1 MPRVKSRAGKSEMIL
16 KLISSK
22 VVEFLQIIK
31 AKFGIKYFKGCTPQG
46 VLLALKKMLTDKG
59 IWFNN
64 SFLHHEQL
72 LDEAKGDMKNYADLG
87 TCYPPKP
94 NVSRHFPRV

>member
-1 MPRVKSRAGKSEMIL
+1 M

-64 SFLHHEQL
+64 SFLHH
-72 LDEAKGDMKNYADLG
+72 
-87 TCYPPKP
+87 
-94 NVSRHFPRV
+94 